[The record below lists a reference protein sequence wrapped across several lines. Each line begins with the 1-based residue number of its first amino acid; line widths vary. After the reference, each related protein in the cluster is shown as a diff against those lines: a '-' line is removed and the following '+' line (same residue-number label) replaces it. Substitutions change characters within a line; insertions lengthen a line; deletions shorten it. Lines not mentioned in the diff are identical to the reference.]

1 MNKKADRFIRQLN
14 RDRRNFLEMLGKAGV
29 APSIFKMS
37 GLAAAALGSQYA
49 RAAAKDDY
57 KLIMIYHPNGSP
69 DGKYLNGAAMTPFNG
84 AHRDNVSVLEM
95 SITSPG
101 GHGNLFQAAGATS
114 YTARNLNSSSI
125 DFQAAS
131 VLNAKTPK
139 GVLATGVFSE
149 KKSGIN
155 RDKASD
161 VSRFNDPAAAFRAM
175 FGDGAPAAGGGGGSS
190 ADPVALEQRRSVLDI
205 NKAGMELIRNKLGQ
219 EERERFESHLSG
231 IAELEKQ
238 LEAEEALANNGAAC
252 NAPSRPGASGSALKT
267 YKSHGDII
275 VAAMECGLTN
285 VASIQFSETQASWYA
300 NDGTAD
306 AVDWKEDHHKANHAG
321 GVDKLPELLGYMNK
335 GIAHLITQLKAAQI
349 FDKTVIVCFSEM
361 GDGQN
366 HTQGNGPIVVAS
378 GIPGFKQ
385 KRQNIRAGD
394 HTRIFS
400 DVFQLLNLESA
411 VGNTIYDYGNAGI
424 VV

>member
-1 MNKKADRFIRQLN
+1 MNKKADRFNRQLN
-14 RDRRNFLEMLGKAGV
+14 RDRRSFLEMLGKAGV
-29 APSIFKMS
+29 SPSIFKMS

-49 RAAAKDDY
+49 RAAAQDDY
-57 KLIMIYHPNGSP
+57 KLIMVYHPNGSP
-69 DGKYLNGAAMTPFNG
+69 DGKYLNGAAMRPFNG
-84 AHRDNVSVLEM
+84 THRDDVSVLEM

-149 KKSGIN
+149 DKAGIN

-161 VSRFNDPAAAFRAM
+161 VSRFNLPAAAFRAM
-175 FGDGAPAAGGGGGSS
+175 FGDGAPAAGGGGGTVDT
-190 ADPVALEQRRSVLDI
+190 AALEQRRSVLDI
-205 NKAGMELIRNKLGQ
+205 NKAGLELIRNKLGQ

-238 LEAEEALANNGAAC
+238 LEAEEALAGSGVACAA
-252 NAPSRPGASGSALKT
+252 PGRPQESRSALQT

-306 AVDWKEDHHKANHAG
+306 AVDWAEDHHKANHAG
-321 GVDKLPELLGYMNK
+321 GVDKLPDLLGYMNK
-335 GIAHLITQLKAAQI
+335 GIAHLITQLKAANI

-366 HTQGNGPIVVAS
+366 HTQANGPVVVAS

-385 KRQNIRAGD
+385 KRQNISSGD